1 MEDFANFLKRHIG
14 AIVGGIIAL
23 VLACTSLYRLMI
35 AVVFIVFGIW
45 AGNYV
50 QKNKETV
57 KEKLKNIIDKM

>member
-14 AIVGGIIAL
+14 AIIGGIIAI
-23 VLACTSLYRLMI
+23 VLACTNLYRLMI

>member
-1 MEDFANFLKRHIG
+1 MGEFVNFLKKHAG

-23 VLACTSLYRLMI
+23 VLACTSLYRIMI
-35 AVVFIVFGIW
+35 AVVFVIFGIW

-50 QKNKETV
+50 QKNKEVV

>member
-1 MEDFANFLKRHIG
+1 MDELIGFIKKHIG

-23 VLACTSLYRLMI
+23 VLACTSLYRVMI
-35 AVVFIVFGIW
+35 AVIFVVFGIW

-50 QKNKETV
+50 QKNKEVV